1 MLPASVDHLMKFQVS
16 LSSKTMCVF
25 SNIYRKTS
33 VYQPN
38 WKLFLE
44 PIKKSC
50 DDESS
55 IISTTSENNIVIR
68 FKCDFKTHFSI
79 GGDLINKRIKITKS
93 IKWKNDVIFWF
104 LPPILLILD
113 ICVIVT
119 QFISLSELKSNW
131 LEYYSNQLVCLV
143 YQSNVYVS
151 FGYYLNKYY
160 WIKIFL
166 AQYEMDTSEEG
177 YQHWICIK
185 YQNYHQIQ
193 RCHLLHLIE
202 YIYYQRIVWYLEV
215 LFHLM
220 LLWQWLY
227 QIQ

>member
-38 WKLFLE
+38 WRLFLE

-55 IISTTSENNIVIR
+55 FISTTSENNIVIR

-79 GGDLINKRIKITKS
+79 WGDLINKRIKITKS
-93 IKWKNDVIFWF
+93 IKWKNDAIFWF

-113 ICVIVT
+113 IYVIVT

-151 FGYYLNKYY
+151 FGNYLNKYY

-177 YQHWICIK
+177 YRHWICMK

-202 YIYYQRIVWYLEV
+202 
-215 LFHLM
+215 
-220 LLWQWLY
+220 
-227 QIQ
+227 